1 MRLEHH
7 IVVSAAVSGVVFAVS
22 RSWPA
27 TISSFAVGVLLDG
40 DHVIECFREFG
51 FRFSLRDL
59 FRASYE
65 RTFKKTILV
74 LHAWE
79 WMPFA
84 VLVCWALQWNPW
96 ATGAT
101 IGWFQHLLADQL
113 VNTPNKWA
121 YSLIWRW
128 RHGFDHKGSFP
139 FHGETSRR

>member
-7 IVVSAAVSGVVFAVS
+7 IILSVAVSGTIFAVS

-27 TISSFAVGVLLDG
+27 TVSSLAAGVLLDG
-40 DHVIECFREFG
+40 DHVLEYFREYG
-51 FRFSLRDL
+51 LRLNMREL

-65 RTFKKTILV
+65 RTFKRTVLF

-79 WMPFA
+79 WLPLLGLA
-84 VLVCWALQWNPW
+84 CWLSGGNPW
-96 ATGAT
+96 IVGGA
-101 IGWFQHLLADQL
+101 IGWFQHLLADQF

-128 RHGFDHKGSFP
+128 RHGFDHKVSFP
-139 FHGETSRR
+139 FHAPRNAR